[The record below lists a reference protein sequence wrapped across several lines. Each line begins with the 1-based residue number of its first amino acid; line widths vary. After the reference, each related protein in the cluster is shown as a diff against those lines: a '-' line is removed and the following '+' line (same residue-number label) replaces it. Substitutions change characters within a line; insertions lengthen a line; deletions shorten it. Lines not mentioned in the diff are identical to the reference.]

1 MTTFE
6 WGMLSI
12 AIIGCLMTAGSIL
25 GGCVWAVARIKEDT
39 IARIATERTHIETL
53 LAGYTA
59 GWVKER
65 KALEHNTAELGFSLR
80 RHIEG
85 VEKKITEVELWGR
98 DNYALKDDVKESFGE
113 LREDIR
119 TLGAEIKADIRN
131 LSTKVDSKH

>member
-6 WGMLSI
+6 WAMVSLTAAGFL
-12 AIIGCLMTAGSIL
+12 LTAGGVL
-25 GGCVWAVARIKEDT
+25 AGCVWAVAKIKEET
-39 IARIATERTHIETL
+39 ISRIAAERIHTESL
-53 LAGYTA
+53 LAGYA
-59 GWVKER
+59 AEAAAAR
-65 KALEHNTAELGFSLR
+65 KTQEHNTAELGFSLR

-85 VEKKITEVELWGR
+85 VEKKLTEVELWGR
-98 DNYALKDDVKESFGE
+98 DNYALKDDVKESISE

>member
-6 WGMLSI
+6 WGMLTV
-12 AIIGCLMTAGSIL
+12 AVIGCLITAGSIL
-25 GGCVWAVARIKEDT
+25 GGCVWAVARIKEET
-39 IARIATERTHIETL
+39 VTRITAERIHTEAL
-53 LAGYTA
+53 LSGYA
-59 GWVKER
+59 AEWSKER

-85 VEKKITEVELWGR
+85 VEKKLTEVELWGR
-98 DNYALKDDVKESFGE
+98 DNYALKDDVKESISE
-113 LREDIR
+113 LRDDIR